1 MWWVETEE
9 TQWGGDGL
17 GHNEIEWSGTHWKWY
32 LIMWASVKKECEI
45 TLYEWL
51 ENMKISQSLF
61 SYTVAKRH
69 SLQKKKKVLLWWL
82 SGKESTCNVGAPGD
96 EGLILGFGRSPGG
109 EHGNPLQYSCLENP
123 MDRGAWQAIAHRV
136 TKSQTWLKRLSIAQ
150 HTFIGGQSLNSFH
163 HFLYYYS

>member
-1 MWWVETEE
+1 MIRYSLKMISNNVGISEKRMWNYIVWVIRKYE
-9 TQWGGDGL
+9 DIPKFVFL
-17 GHNEIEWSGTHWKWY
+17 HSC
-32 LIMWASVKKECEI
+32 KKTFI
-45 TLYEWL
+45 
-51 ENMKISQSLF
+51 
-61 SYTVAKRH
+61 AKK
-69 SLQKKKKVLLWWL
+69 KKKKVLLWWL